1 MSKGRSFEYLRLTSL
16 GVIGALVKV
25 DDPRVI
31 DFLIKTEI
39 IPLCLRIMERGTEL
53 SQTVATFIIQKILMD
68 EEGLKYL
75 FMKPERYLAVSNVL
89 NFMVENQLTKPSQR
103 LLKHIIKCYYR
114 LSENSRA
121 QVALIKKVP
130 AIVKCN

>member
-1 MSKGRSFEYLRLTSL
+1 
-16 GVIGALVKV
+16 
-25 DDPRVI
+25 
-31 DFLIKTEI
+31 
-39 IPLCLRIMERGTEL
+39 
-53 SQTVATFIIQKILMD
+53 MD

-75 FMKPERYLAVSNVL
+75 CMKPERYLAVSNVL
-89 NFMVENQLTKPSQR
+89 NFMVESQLQKPSQR

-130 AIVKCN
+130 AIVKCNNKLTDALDDSSKRLLQSLIDTLTKVEDRHRQSGTTLDEHHTLSHHSTVPSTNNQL